1 MIDREDKMQA
11 QWRLAE
17 TRSVRRE
24 CWDVIAEPLPAILA
38 SFFSSYTAFPEIARI
53 GTDVRQKLI
62 AAQLENWQLLC
73 LSDLG
78 SEYKAHV
85 KKVGLA
91 RMKAE
96 LSPHWFM
103 VNTGFVLQKAGEVLE
118 KGHRWNPRKNDGL
131 AAALRQAALYDMDVS
146 ITSYLEFNIRRAQ
159 KRQIEMED
167 AVRHFE
173 SAIAVGTGD
182 ISQTSALLHT
192 TASEL
197 RSQAHAASN
206 SAEFA
211 ADMSQ
216 NTMDGIRD
224 GAKTTESVSVF
235 IADVGRQA
243 TQAQAIAATAVE
255 HTRAASDSIGELADA
270 VTRVGSVISMIKTIT
285 RSINLLA
292 LNAAME
298 AARAGVA
305 GRGFAVV
312 AAEVKSLAN
321 QTAQATEEIASQII
335 RIQSATE
342 QSVSDIR
349 STSATIHEIAQI
361 SEATASS
368 LVEQAME
375 TTRIN
380 QRMGTAAAQTDS
392 VRDAISSVRAA
403 SLATQ
408 EVADR
413 LTALAGTIDGRTETL
428 RDNVRVFLD
437 RVLVA

>member
-1 MIDREDKMQA
+1 MVDHKDKMQA

-17 TRSVRRE
+17 TQSVRRE

-38 SFFSSYTAFPEIARI
+38 GFFDSYNADPEIARI
-53 GTDVRQKLI
+53 AADVRQKLI
-62 AAQLENWQLLC
+62 GAQLENWRLLC

-78 SEYKAHV
+78 NEYQAHV

-91 RMKAE
+91 RMKAD

-103 VNTGFVLQKAGEVLE
+103 VGTGFVLQQAGEILE
-118 KGHRWNPRKNDGL
+118 KSYRWNPRKAHCV
-131 AAALRQAALYDMDVS
+131 AAALRQVALYDIDVS
-146 ITSYLEFNIRRAQ
+146 VTSYLEFNIKRAQ
-159 KRQIEMED
+159 KRQIEIED
-167 AVRHFE
+167 AIRHFE
-173 SAIAVGTGD
+173 SAIAAGTGE

-243 TQAQAIAATAVE
+243 TQAQTIAATAVE
-255 HTRAASDSIGELADA
+255 RTRAASDSIGVLADTVA
-270 VTRVGSVISMIKTIT
+270 RVGSVIGMIKAIT
-285 RSINLLA
+285 SRINLLA

-298 AARAGVA
+298 AARAGQA
-305 GRGFAVV
+305 GRSFAVV

-342 QSVSDIR
+342 QSVTDIR

-361 SEATASS
+361 SKATASS

-380 QRMGTAAAQTDS
+380 QRMGTAASQTDS

-408 EVADR
+408 EAADR

-428 RDNVRVFLD
+428 RDNVRIFLD